1 MLPKINPTT
10 TEAWKKLKVH
20 HLVYEKANVIELFE
34 ADPKRFEKFS
44 FEIEDILFDFSK
56 NIATDKTMELLTEL
70 VEECHLSDAITS
82 LFQGEKIN
90 ETENRAVLHTAL
102 RDFSDKEI
110 LVDGENIKLLIHAE
124 RIRIEKLCEQIHS
137 GSWTGY
143 TGKKIKNIVNIGIG
157 GSDLGSS
164 MVTEALR
171 PYWMENIKPFFIS
184 NIDGSNL
191 CEVVDQIDF
200 EETLFIVASK
210 TFTTQETITNSQ
222 TVRKM
227 FLEHCKDEAHIEKH
241 FIAIT
246 GNKELANTFGIPSEN
261 IFEIWDWVCGR
272 FSLWGSMGITIA
284 LTIGYNN
291 FEEILKGA
299 NSMDEHFEK
308 TEFNKN
314 IPVLMA
320 LLSIWY
326 INFFNTRSEAVLAY
340 DHHLSR
346 FKAYLQQGAMESN
359 GKSTDRNGNEID
371 YQTGVVIWGESGTNG
386 QHSFHQLLHQ
396 GTAITPCD
404 FILTVKNKHGLAGH
418 NKKLLANA
426 LAQTEALMK
435 GRSREETELV
445 LKDNDK
451 QNICYKTFEGSKPT
465 NTILIKDLT
474 PINLGKLLA
483 CYEHKIF
490 VQGVIW
496 NIFSFDQWGVE
507 LGKGLSG
514 EKLEAISKTK
524 VAKDFDHSTNGLIS
538 KTLDWFK
545 EK

>member
-10 TEAWKKLKVH
+10 TKAWKKLKIH
-20 HLVYEKANVIELFE
+20 HLVYEKANVMELFE
-34 ADPKRFEKFS
+34 ADPKRFDKFS
-44 FEIEDILFDFSK
+44 FGTEDFLFDFSK
-56 NIATDKTMELLTEL
+56 NIATDKTMELLTDL
-70 VEECHLSDAITS
+70 AEECQLSDAIDA
-82 LFQGEKIN
+82 LLKGEKIN

-110 LVDGENIKLLIHAE
+110 LVDGKNIKPLIKAE

-137 GSWTGY
+137 GSWNGY
-143 TGKKIKNIVNIGIG
+143 TGKKIKYIVNIGIG

-171 PYWMENIKPFFIS
+171 PYWLENIKPFFIS

-191 CEVVDQIDF
+191 CEVVDQINF
-200 EETLFIVASK
+200 EEALFIVASK
-210 TFTTQETITNSQ
+210 TFTTQETITNAQ

-227 FLEHCKDEAHIEKH
+227 FVEHCKDEKHIQKH

-246 GNKELANTFGIPSEN
+246 GNKELANAFGIPSEN

-284 LTIGYNN
+284 LTIGYTN
-291 FEEILKGA
+291 FEELLNGA

-340 DHHLSR
+340 DHHLSK

-359 GKSTDRNGNEID
+359 GKSIDRSGNEVD

-396 GTAITPCD
+396 GTEITPCD

-435 GRSREETELV
+435 GRNKEETELV
-445 LKDNDK
+445 VQDVDK
-451 QNICYKTFEGSKPT
+451 QNVCYKTFQGSKPT

-474 PINLGKLLA
+474 SKNLGVLLA

-514 EKLEAISKTK
+514 EKLEAIQNKRQTETFDQSTK
-524 VAKDFDHSTNGLIS
+524 GLIGQI
-538 KTLDWFK
+538 LRFDN
-545 EK
+545 